1 MIHEKV
7 IEVQFKKAGYIKK
20 ELIKGKSMKVIQIK
34 PHTQS
39 LNLAYKLI
47 AMNILVL

>member
-20 ELIKGKSMKVIQIK
+20 KLIKGKSMKVIQK